1 MDTRKPAKYLNVI
14 KSQLETVYSCS
25 ISVSGT
31 PLKVFSYIQIKEEEN
46 PQQFKKKKKKKKN
59 QEKMKIF
66 YPKEFTPCT
75 HSNGLC
81 DVCRRS

>member
-46 PQQFKKKKKKKKN
+46 PQQFKKKKKK
-59 QEKMKIF
+59 EKPRKDENILSERIHTM
-66 YPKEFTPCT
+66 YTQQR
-75 HSNGLC
+75 
-81 DVCRRS
+81 VV

>member
-46 PQQFKKKKKKKKN
+46 PQQFLKKKKKKQKPRKDEN
-59 QEKMKIF
+59 ILSERIHTMDTQQR
-66 YPKEFTPCT
+66 
-75 HSNGLC
+75 
-81 DVCRRS
+81 VV

>member
-46 PQQFKKKKKKKKN
+46 PQHFLKKKKKKRKTKK
-59 QEKMKIF
+59 
-66 YPKEFTPCT
+66 
-75 HSNGLC
+75 
-81 DVCRRS
+81 R